1 MFQESQKKPPLGP
14 IDRDKAFDSVQQ
26 TFSLTVSRMPFP
38 SNISNQH
45 SKLKKL
51 AQLALLDVLQ
61 KLLVV
66 GTAERRVAHNHLEEN
81 GADGPYVRLGVVLL
95 ER

>member
-1 MFQESQKKPPLGP
+1 MAWVAAEQLLEQREARRRGLDVG
-14 IDRDKAFDSVQQ
+14 RY
-26 TFSLTVSRMPFP
+26 
-38 SNISNQH
+38 
-45 SKLKKL
+45 